1 MKKVF
6 MLVTLVVAMAACRP
20 DSNKRTAETTKT
32 ASESPVMVEDF
43 SEVFEGTL
51 PSADGKGIDYILTL
65 NAEIQGK
72 DTIFSLDMVYLDAN
86 GNGKHMTFN
95 TKGKQQ
101 KVHKTVKKSPKTAVK
116 LSPSN
121 GDTPIYFLVVNDTTL
136 RLVDGNL
143 QENVSELNYDIV
155 RVK

>member
-6 MLVTLVVAMAACRP
+6 MLAVLVAALAACQP
-20 DSNKRTAETTKT
+20 EKKKAAETTKMT
-32 ASESPVMVEDF
+32 PAPPVMVEDF

-51 PSADGKGIDYILTL
+51 PSADGRGIDYVLTL
-65 NAEIQGK
+65 NAEIQGQ

-86 GNGKHMTFN
+86 GKGKHVTFN

-101 KVHKTVKKSPKTAVK
+101 KVHKTVKKNPKTAVK
-116 LSPSN
+116 LTPSN
-121 GDTPIYFLVVNDTTL
+121 GEPPIYFLVVNDTTL

-143 QENVSELNYDIV
+143 QESVSDLNYDIV